1 VRSGRTFRRLYRA
14 TAAGHKAL
22 ALAREKVKELVGELL
37 EDD

>member
-1 VRSGRTFRRLYRA
+1 MPPAMAGR
-14 TAAGHKAL
+14 KAL